1 MNILQHIFSPSW
13 HPGRAAITGVVALG
27 VYTMEMETDMAVT
40 GNRFSDVRFIEG
52 LLTKKATPQKRFS
65 VLAWLIHLLNGI
77 LLAELYA
84 AIFKRLLPGPDW
96 LKGVI
101 FGEAFILSVWWLTP
115 LADRYHP
122 MIKSGTL
129 PKLASWTS
137 FLQNIVRHFFFG
149 LTLGLLYRN

>member
-1 MNILQHIFSPSW
+1 MNILQRILSPSW

-52 LLTKKATPQKRFS
+52 LLTRKTTPQKRFS

-84 AIFKRLLPGPDW
+84 AIFKRFLPGPLMHLLFCCFW
-96 LKGVI
+96 PRRMHIRVTSSVLHFGI
-101 FGEAFILSVWWLTP
+101 FC
-115 LADRYHP
+115 
-122 MIKSGTL
+122 
-129 PKLASWTS
+129 
-137 FLQNIVRHFFFG
+137 FG
-149 LTLGLLYRN
+149 FRA

>member
-1 MNILQHIFSPSW
+1 MAGI
-13 HPGRAAITGVVALG
+13 VALA
-27 VYTMEMETDMAVT
+27 VYTMEMEADMAVT

-52 LLTKKATPQKRFS
+52 LLTRKATPQKRFS

-77 LLAELYA
+77 VLAELYA

-101 FGEAFILSVWWLTP
+101 FGEVFIVSVWWLTP
-115 LADRYHP
+115 LADKYHP

-129 PKLASWTS
+129 PKLTSWTS

-149 LTLGLLYRN
+149 LTLGLLYRD